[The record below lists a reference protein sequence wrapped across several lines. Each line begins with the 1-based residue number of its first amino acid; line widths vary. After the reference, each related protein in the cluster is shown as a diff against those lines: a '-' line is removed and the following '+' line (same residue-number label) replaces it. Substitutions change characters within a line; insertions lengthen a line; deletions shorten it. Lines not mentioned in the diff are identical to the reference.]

1 MKYLKDRTEIAKAMN
16 FGKYPVIKIDI
27 RNKPAKDYAVG
38 DKVRVAW
45 DKAGYEGMTAK
56 GNVYLENGVFGIS
69 QGAAVLK
76 NSFGRQDILENAS
89 WANTA
94 IIHAGQKVVLVIDDS
109 ERSECSVAIMTVSD
123 RVDIHCSTVAYL
135 E

>member
-27 RNKPAKDYAVG
+27 RNKPAKDYASESDYAVG

-56 GNVYLENGVFGIS
+56 
-69 QGAAVLK
+69 
-76 NSFGRQDILENAS
+76 SFI
-89 WANTA
+89 
-94 IIHAGQKVVLVIDDS
+94 
-109 ERSECSVAIMTVSD
+109 
-123 RVDIHCSTVAYL
+123 
-135 E
+135 